1 MGDDLS
7 AVGPRLRA
15 IRESRRMTIRSV
27 SDATGISVSTLSRL
41 ESGNRRPQLV
51 RDGVITMPLSSGS
64 GA

>member
-1 MGDDLS
+1 
-7 AVGPRLRA
+7 
-15 IRESRRMTIRSV
+15 MTIRSV